1 MTTFTLTT
9 DFGERDYFVGAVK
22 GSIYSRLPT
31 ARIVDI
37 SHSVSPFN
45 HAEAAYIICNAY
57 KHFPK
62 GTIHLIGVDTEAFS
76 DKPHLLMLFDGHFFL
91 CADNGILSLLI
102 AEKPAEK
109 LIALQHPTCLIS
121 SFPTLE
127 VFVETAVSLALHSP
141 PEDLG
146 EKRNHLSLMKPYAPV
161 IRLEQ
166 KQIVGSVIYID
177 NYGNVVSN
185 ITRKLFDEV
194 GQGRAFEI
202 VARGVKFSR
211 LLEKYSGSD
220 DSENVKLKSGDKLAL
235 FNSAGYLQLS
245 IYKSN
250 PQTYGS
256 AASLFGLKYS
266 DSLIVTF
273 TD

>member
-22 GSIYSRLPT
+22 GRIYSQFPQ

-45 HAEAAYIICNAY
+45 QAEAAYIIYNAY
-57 KHFPK
+57 KHFRE
-62 GTIHLIGVDTEAFS
+62 GTIHLIGVDTEAFT
-76 DKPHLLMLFDGHFFL
+76 DKPHLLMQFDGHFFI
-91 CADNGILSLLI
+91 CADNGILSLLT
-102 AEKPAEK
+102 AEKPPDKIFA
-109 LIALQHPTCLIS
+109 IQHSASLKS
-121 SFPTLE
+121 KFPTLE
-127 VFVETAVSLALHSP
+127 VFVETAVALANGKP
-141 PEDLG
+141 PENLG
-146 EKRNHLSLMKPYAPV
+146 AETTQLHLMKQYAPV
-161 IRLEQ
+161 VRLEQ
-166 KQIVGSVIYID
+166 RQIVGAVIYID

-185 ITRKLFDEV
+185 ITQNLFNEV
-194 GQGRAFEI
+194 GQGRLFEI

-211 LLEKYSGSD
+211 LFEKYSGSED
-220 DSENVKLKSGDKLAL
+220 FNEVKLVSGDKFAL
-235 FNSAGYLQLS
+235 FNSAGFLQLS

-250 PQTYGS
+250 PQTHGGAS
-256 AASLFGLKYS
+256 SLFGLKYS

>member
-22 GSIYSRLPT
+22 GRIYSQLPQ

-45 HAEAAYIICNAY
+45 QAEAAYIIYNAY
-57 KHFPK
+57 KHFRE
-62 GTIHLIGVDTEAFS
+62 GTIHLIGVDTEAFT
-76 DKPHLLMLFDGHFFL
+76 DRPHLLMQFDGHFFI
-91 CADNGILSLLI
+91 CADNGILSLLT
-102 AEKPAEK
+102 AEKPPEK
-109 LIALQHPTCLIS
+109 IFAIQHPDSLKS
-121 SFPTLE
+121 KFPTLE
-127 VFVETAVSLALHSP
+127 VFVETAVAVANGKP
-141 PEDLG
+141 PESLG
-146 EKRNHLSLMKPYAPV
+146 TETAQLHLMKQYAPV
-161 IRLEQ
+161 VRLEQ
-166 KQIVGSVIYID
+166 RQIVGAVIYVD

-185 ITRKLFDEV
+185 ITQNLFNEV
-194 GQGRAFEI
+194 GRNRSFEI

-211 LLEKYSGSD
+211 LFEKYSGS
-220 DSENVKLKSGDKLAL
+220 ENFNEFKSVSGDKLAL
-235 FNSAGYLQLS
+235 FNSAGFLQLS

-250 PQTYGS
+250 PQTHGG

-266 DSLIVTF
+266 DSLVVTF